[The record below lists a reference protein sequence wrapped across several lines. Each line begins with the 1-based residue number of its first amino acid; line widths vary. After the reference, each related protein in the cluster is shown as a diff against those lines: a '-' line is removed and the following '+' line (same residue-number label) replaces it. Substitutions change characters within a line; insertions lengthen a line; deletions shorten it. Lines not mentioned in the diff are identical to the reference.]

1 MGASHVEP
9 LPVPQLRS
17 TNRCLLRSYLN
28 QTVRSLRLISSSVVE
43 AKARV
48 LRFLTSL
55 SHFRYSASLRTL
67 QQNGR
72 VTSRN
77 MAQDARSVRP
87 HDLTGSE
94 YANIEVMNPVAS
106 SFASA
111 APRSFRKSVPPMKS
125 SSSVTTRTSR
135 SAVSRKVT
143 GARESSTN
151 TSAA

>member
-9 LPVPQLRS
+9 HPVPQLRS

-28 QTVRSLRLISSSVVE
+28 QTVRSLRLISSSV

-72 VTSRN
+72 ATSRN